1 MKDEKWV
8 LPSKEL
14 SPLDK
19 RVIKMD
25 TAMGVM
31 ETMQGEETLIAL
43 SLSAKA
49 LNRAESDL
57 IAALDILASL
67 VADERPCR
75 ADSVHTI
82 KMFLQQ
88 FKHPTP

>member
-1 MKDEKWV
+1 MPKILIMKDEKWV
-8 LPSKEL
+8 LPSKEAYNAGL
-14 SPLDK
+14 SNVLRHDDDEIDLRK
-19 RVIKMD
+19 
-25 TAMGVM
+25 
-31 ETMQGEETLIAL
+31 GE
-43 SLSAKA
+43 
-49 LNRAESDL
+49 LNKKCRLLAESDL
-57 IAALDILASL
+57 TAALDILASL

>member
-49 LNRAESDL
+49 LNQAESDL
-57 IAALDILASL
+57 TASL
-67 VADERPCR
+67 DLLESVTLALVDIRPDIVR
-75 ADSVHTI
+75 WVENYLSH
-82 KMFLQQ
+82 
-88 FKHPTP
+88 FKK